1 MLLKAPT
8 SSYVSFQMW
17 KGTLIKEMTEAGE
30 EEKMLAEASGD
41 FCEDGTTPWIT
52 VVVDGGWS
60 HRSHGHRYSAN
71 SGVAVIVG
79 KRTQKLLYLGV
90 RNKLCSTCE
99 YYAKKGERKEHSCYR
114 NWDQSSGA
122 MEADILVEGFQRSTE
137 MHGVQYRT
145 FIGDGDSSVYY
156 QLQTRVDYGR
166 FIKKNECAN
175 HVVKCYTSRLYS
187 IAKESKGTR
196 SLLSGPRIKR
206 IKNGARKAVSHYAK
220 ILRDF
225 EGSEQDLNKEK
236 ARLIQELAS
245 DIRNGPLHVFGSHE
259 VCKSYFCNGS
269 KGDNLYD
276 GLPKIQQVKLM
287 SAANIIAD
295 KADRLI
301 TDDTSNLAE
310 AIMSLV
316 AKFAG
321 GKQINRCQRGSYE
334 HRCQGAG
341 LHFQLGPEWHAKA
354 SEGVTC
360 ASGAPILKKYMQKRL
375 NMKRQAISRKR
386 RLLQESGCRE
396 RTYSNQALS
405 DSAPH
410 YGPKCQKPDMSAAL
424 LSANSE
430 KQLLDLQVDEN
441 RQARI
446 EEETRGQASNHEWHE
461 QRRLRL
467 TASDFQ
473 AVCTRKDST
482 PCDALVRRLL
492 HPKGFATATTE
503 HGKQH
508 ESVGL
513 QLYASE
519 KGTVVQPCGLFVDLE
534 HGFLAASPDGLV
546 GTDRIVEVKCPFRY
560 KEDEPMEAAR
570 KFLTK
575 KQKDGAPVLSR

>member
-1 MLLKAPT
+1 MAIVDSDCQYILIDIGAEGRQSDGGVLKNSKFGKKLLQGTLDLPRAGFLPGTRTVAP
-8 SSYVSFQMW
+8 YAFVGDEAFQLRKDFTRPFPAKQLTDEKRVFNYRLSRMW

-30 EEKMLAEASGD
+30 EEKMLAEAAGD
-41 FCEDGTTPWIT
+41 FCEDGTTSWIT

-99 YYAKKGERKEHSCYR
+99 YYAKKGERKEQSCYR

-245 DIRNGPLHVFGSHE
+245 DIRNGPLHVFGSHDG
-259 VCKSYFCNGS
+259 CKSYFCNGS

-354 SEGVTC
+354 SEGITC
-360 ASGAPILKKYMQKRL
+360 ASGAPILKKYTQKRL

-386 RLLQESGCRE
+386 RLLQESGCHFGLPE
-396 RTYSNQALS
+396 IV
-405 DSAPH
+405 DSR
-410 YGPKCQKPDMSAAL
+410 L
-424 LSANSE
+424 
-430 KQLLDLQVDEN
+430 
-441 RQARI
+441 AR
-446 EEETRGQASNHEWHE
+446 SM
-461 QRRLRL
+461 
-467 TASDFQ
+467 D
-473 AVCTRKDST
+473 
-482 PCDALVRRLL
+482 VRR
-492 HPKGFATATTE
+492 TE
-503 HGKQH
+503 WNRLAIEAK
-508 ESVGL
+508 
-513 QLYASE
+513 E
-519 KGTVVQPCGLFVDLE
+519 KMKND
-534 HGFLAASPDGLV
+534 AASKAKKS
-546 GTDRIVEVKCPFRY
+546 R
-560 KEDEPMEAAR
+560 KEKE
-570 KFLTK
+570 
-575 KQKDGAPVLSR
+575 